1 MMLRR
6 LAALLLLAGCATA
19 VPPRLVQN
27 INALTARFPHAMWG
41 IVVEDEA
48 GHRLYEKNAST
59 LFIPASNRKLFS
71 GATAASCLGFEQQ
84 LSTEV
89 FLDGDDVVLRGGGDP
104 SFGGRWTFDRD
115 ALFAPVVDALRARG
129 VNAVHDVVADP
140 FLFDRILLPPQWEIE
155 DVGTAYGAPVDALA
169 YNENVVGI
177 TVDDCAR
184 PVAGTDPLFVDAV
197 VKCSDD
203 PVTVVSDANNAITV
217 AGAIR
222 SRFHS
227 LNSIASPALYAAQ
240 ALASALKHAGID
252 MRGRLRVEDRRP
264 RLSNPVATI
273 ASPPMWQL
281 LSVEMKPSQNLY
293 AEMLYKDAGGGSYDG
308 AREAERRFLT
318 TEAGIDPAEFR
329 FVDGSGVSA
338 TNFVTPAAAVKLLR
352 WMNDPARRGAWWLI
366 LATPGE
372 EGTLHRRLTEL
383 ASRLRG
389 KTGTLTGVN
398 SLSAIVTGA
407 NGGTRYFTI
416 FLNHNAATSDDAQRV
431 IDAIAREIAAF

>member
-1 MMLRR
+1 MLKR

-27 INALTARFPHAMWG
+27 INALTAKVPHALWG
-41 IVVEDEA
+41 IVVEDDA

-71 GATAASCLGFEQQ
+71 GATAASCFGFEQQ
-84 LSTEV
+84 LSTDV
-89 FLDGDDVVLRGGGDP
+89 FLDGNDLVLRGGGDP

-115 ALFAPVVDALRARG
+115 ALFAPVVAALRARG
-129 VNAVHDVVADP
+129 VGAIPGDVVADVAS
-140 FLFDRILLPPQWEIE
+140 FDRITIPPQWEIE
-155 DVGTAYGAPVDALA
+155 DVGSSYATPVDALA

-177 TVDDCAR
+177 SIDDCAR
-184 PVAGTDPLFVDAV
+184 SAADTDPLFVTAVANITCGDARPSV
-197 VKCSDD
+197 LSDSTNT
-203 PVTVVSDANNAITV
+203 VTISGPA
-217 AGAIR
+217 R
-222 SRFHS
+222 SHFHS
-227 LNSIASPALYAAQ
+227 INSILNPALYAAQ

-252 MRGRLRVEDRRP
+252 VHGTVRVNTAP
-264 RLSNPVATI
+264 RAYANRI
-273 ASPPMWQL
+273 ASITSPPMWQL

-293 AEMLYKDAGGGSYDG
+293 AEMLYKGAGGGSYDG

-318 TEAGIDPAEFR
+318 TEVGIDPAEFR

-352 WMNDPARRGAWWLI
+352 WMNDPARRSAWWLI

-383 ASRLRG
+383 APRLRG

-398 SLSAIVTGA
+398 TLSAVVTGTG
-407 NGGTRYFTI
+407 GGTRYFSI
-416 FLNHNAATSDDAQRV
+416 MLNHHTADDAQGV